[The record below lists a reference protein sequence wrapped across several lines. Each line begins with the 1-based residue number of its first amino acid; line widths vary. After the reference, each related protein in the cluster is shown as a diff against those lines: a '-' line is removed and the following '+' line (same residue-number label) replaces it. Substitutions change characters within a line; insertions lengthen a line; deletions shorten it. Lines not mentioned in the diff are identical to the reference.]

1 MLCYVQHISGDHRL
15 QQRRWP
21 VSGRVGW
28 KRGGKKRFDD
38 RRTWRP
44 WDSPHTQNTH
54 LHTPLY
60 IISALYICIR
70 ISAVCVI
77 RLPEVRS
84 LPRRARP
91 ACRNA
96 TPTATALT
104 SPSSSVYVAYI
115 IRPPWERHRHLV
127 GNVHTSPECG
137 NRGICGV
144 YICINV
150 ILIYIYI
157 YMFILYTLIAHI
169 YICVYERPL
178 FFNHSSSR
186 RVSVVWREGN
196 GGPATYQ
203 SLIRVGIFFSRRDK
217 YTPRVSY
224 VPVQRTYTMII
235 CIILL

>member
-1 MLCYVQHISGDHRL
+1 MLFVQHNVIRGDHRL

-44 WDSPHTQNTH
+44 WDS
-54 LHTPLY
+54 LHTHTRAYIHHYTLY
-60 IISALYICIR
+60 WCYICIR

-77 RLPEVRS
+77 RLPEVQS

-104 SPSSSVYVAYI
+104 SSSSSVYVAYI
-115 IRPPWERHRHLV
+115 IRPPWAQHRHLV
-127 GNVHTSPECG
+127 GNAHTSPECG

-144 YICINV
+144 YIC
-150 ILIYIYI
+150 
-157 YMFILYTLIAHI
+157 MH
-169 YICVYERPL
+169 
-178 FFNHSSSR
+178 
-186 RVSVVWREGN
+186 
-196 GGPATYQ
+196 
-203 SLIRVGIFFSRRDK
+203 
-217 YTPRVSY
+217 
-224 VPVQRTYTMII
+224 
-235 CIILL
+235 